1 MMPDMNEYNEK
12 LAKVLANLNFDAI
25 NKALEN
31 LYNIGDKLVEVYSK
45 IDDWW
50 EKTYPQIIDAFEKLK
65 TPEYSEERKRELAKN
80 YIQWGKYGWT
90 FNNKTRFNTYS
101 SFPASLEAADKVMGV
116 CCTIEN
122 VVEMKTKLV
131 EEGIDELDLNEALF
145 CFENK
150 QYKSCALILFG
161 LIDHELI
168 SKGFRKK
175 PWGKHIVGYLKTG
188 EKAVSAYKDENEE
201 TYQNSFIYAYLY
213 FLNIMEALTTLFA
226 DTNDFTR
233 EEVLINR
240 HYISHGMST
249 RNVSDI
255 DCFKVWS
262 ALHSLVILLPVLEDI
277 KE

>member
-1 MMPDMNEYNEK
+1 MNEYSEK
-12 LAKVLANLNFDAI
+12 IAKAFSSLNFDAI
-25 NKALEN
+25 NKALDNLSKIGEN
-31 LYNIGDKLVEVYSK
+31 LFEAYTK

-50 EKTYPQIIDAFEKLK
+50 EKTSPQIIDTYEKLK

-80 YIQWGKYGWT
+80 YVQWGKYGWT
-90 FNNKTRFNTYS
+90 FNNKTRLKTYS

-122 VVEMKTKLV
+122 VVDMKNKLIQNGINEM
-131 EEGIDELDLNEALF
+131 DLNEAVF

-150 QYKSCALILFG
+150 KYKSCALILFG

-175 PWGKHIVGYLKTG
+175 PRKKQSEGYLKTG
-188 EKAVSAYKDENEE
+188 EKAVSAYKDENKEAYE
-201 TYQNSFIYAYLY
+201 NSFIYAYLY
-213 FLNIMEALTTLFA
+213 FLNIMETVSTMFKN
-226 DTNDFTR
+226 TEDFTS
-233 EEVLINR
+233 EEIIINR
-240 HYISHGMST
+240 HYISHGMSK

-262 ALHSLVILLPVLEDI
+262 ALHSLVIMLPVLEDI
-277 KE
+277 KVE